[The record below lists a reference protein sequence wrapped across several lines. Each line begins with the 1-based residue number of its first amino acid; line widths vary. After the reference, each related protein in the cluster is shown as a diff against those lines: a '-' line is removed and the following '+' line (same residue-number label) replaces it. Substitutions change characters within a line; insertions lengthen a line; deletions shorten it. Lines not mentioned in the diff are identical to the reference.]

1 MKTADSTFAELGLAR
16 ALCQVLQGQAYQ
28 APTPIQALAIPAVLA
43 GEDVLGIAQTGTGKT
58 VAYCVPV
65 LQRLHK
71 AAASRESRRPGAL
84 VLSPTRELAMQIYG
98 EVEKYA
104 AAASVTYAC
113 ITGGVNQKR
122 QERVLRKGIDVL
134 VATPGRLLDLEQQ
147 GHIDLSGV
155 QHFVLDEADQLLDMG
170 FVRDVR
176 KITAKLPR
184 KRQTMLFSAT
194 MSGDIEKLAAEI
206 LRKPVALR
214 VRPEEVTVEK
224 IDQHVVNV
232 TQKSKT
238 QALKQLLAEPAL
250 RKAIVFTR
258 TKHGASRLGK
268 KLEKQGLGVEVIHG
282 NKSQNARIRALA
294 NFTSGQAWI
303 LVATDVAA
311 RGIDI
316 PEISHVINFDLPHE
330 PEVYVHRV
338 GRTARAGARGVAW
351 SLVDPS
357 EVGRLKAIER
367 LTKIRPKVLTLDLEE
382 EETQS
387 PVSSE
392 RRSELAGETKKR
404 VRRKRSRRRSGG
416 RISEQVA

>member
-1 MKTADSTFAELGLAR
+1 MKTAETTFADLGLAR
-16 ALCQVLQGQAYQ
+16 ALCDVLQEQAYQ

-43 GEDVLGIAQTGTGKT
+43 GNDVLGIAQTGTGKT

-71 AAASRESRRPGAL
+71 TDMTGGSRRPRVL
-84 VLSPTRELAMQIYG
+84 VLSPTRELAMQICG
-98 EVEKYA
+98 EVDKYA
-104 AAASVTYAC
+104 AAASISYAC

-122 QERVLRKGIDVL
+122 QERALRKGVNVL

-147 GHIDLSGV
+147 GHIDLSDV
-155 QHFVLDEADQLLDMG
+155 HHFVLDEADQLLDMG

-184 KRQTMLFSAT
+184 KRQTLLFSAT
-194 MSGDIEKLAAEI
+194 MSVDIEKLSAEI
-206 LRKPVALR
+206 LKKPVSLR

-232 TQKSKT
+232 AQKSKT

-282 NKSQNARIRALA
+282 NKSQNARTRALA

-357 EVGRLKAIER
+357 EAGRLKAIER
-367 LTKIRPKVLTLDLEE
+367 LTKIRPKVLPLDLADEE
-382 EETQS
+382 S
-387 PVSSE
+387 HRPASSE
-392 RRSELAGETKKR
+392 RRPQLAGETKKR
-404 VRRKRSRRRSGG
+404 VRRKRSRRKPGG
-416 RISEQVA
+416 GISTKVA